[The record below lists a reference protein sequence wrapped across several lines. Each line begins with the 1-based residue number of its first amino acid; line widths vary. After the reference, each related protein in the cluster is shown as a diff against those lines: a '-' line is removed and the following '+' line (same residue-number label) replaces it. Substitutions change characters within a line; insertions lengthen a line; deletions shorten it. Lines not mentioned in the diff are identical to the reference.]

1 MLVVPRDLWP
11 EETRKLCPRAH
22 AHWQQAGLATD
33 LPDWNAT
40 YSARLHCRQD
50 TPATR
55 ILSRPEDAAVFVH
68 SNPDRCVNHRT
79 PGTKRS
85 CAIHAVRTRSARTS
99 SFTLSA
105 CWKSRTDH
113 GRPRLLSCHAI
124 NGRGGDMAPDLTWE
138 GSSVQRKWLEEF
150 FQNPGTLRPA
160 LIRRMPRFN
169 LTMEEISTLSDYIM
183 TVYQTSEFERDS
195 MPDSGYSPSQ
205 IEQGKQLF
213 YSKYACQSCH
223 IVDPKTDKGYI
234 GPTLTA
240 VGSRLTGAWV
250 YHWLKNPQALRPGTT
265 EPNRNVSDEE
275 ANSLT
280 AFLMT
285 QKGSGKREAKK

>member
-1 MLVVPRDLWP
+1 MADL
-11 EETRKLCPRAH
+11 
-22 AHWQQAGLATD
+22 
-33 LPDWNAT
+33 
-40 YSARLHCRQD
+40 
-50 TPATR
+50 
-55 ILSRPEDAAVFVH
+55 
-68 SNPDRCVNHRT
+68 
-79 PGTKRS
+79 
-85 CAIHAVRTRSARTS
+85 
-99 SFTLSA
+99 A
-105 CWKSRTDH
+105 CF
-113 GRPRLLSCHAI
+113 SCHAI

-160 LIRRMPRFN
+160 LIRRMPKFN
-169 LTMEEISTLSDYIM
+169 LTKEEISTLSDYIM
-183 TVYQTSEFERDS
+183 TAYQTPEFERDS
-195 MPDSGYSPSQ
+195 MPDSGYSPSR